1 MGQRYEN
8 ILATIGNTPVVK
20 INKLAPAN
28 VNQFVKIEAFN
39 PLGPVKGR
47 LALGVIEKAEKS
59 GALQFGQTAFKP
71 HPIQG
76 RSPDFVPKITGDVID
91 MNVIDKLIT
100 IAGPDAMKCARELAT
115 KEGISSASRR
125 APPWPARSKFA
136 KRPPTAPIFFAC
148 CPIPASAIRARRCSP
163 KSKPT

>member
-47 LALGVIEKAEKS
+47 LALGVIEEAEKS
-59 GALQFGQTAFKP
+59 GALQPGQTAFKP
-71 HPIQG
+71 HPMQG
-76 RSPDFVPKITGDVID
+76 WNPDFVPRITGDVID
-91 MNVIDKLIT
+91 MNVIDK
-100 IAGPDAMKCARELAT
+100 PP
-115 KEGISSASRR
+115 RR
-125 APPWPARSKFA
+125 
-136 KRPPTAPIFFAC
+136 
-148 CPIPASAIRARRCSP
+148 
-163 KSKPT
+163 